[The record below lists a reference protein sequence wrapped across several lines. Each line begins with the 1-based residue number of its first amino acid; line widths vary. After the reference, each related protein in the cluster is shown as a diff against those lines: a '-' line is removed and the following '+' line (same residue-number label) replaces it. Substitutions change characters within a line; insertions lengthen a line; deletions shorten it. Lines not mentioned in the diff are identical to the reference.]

1 LGGLLLEGFQQDFSF
16 FYARAEL
23 VKDKK
28 PFHGIKVL
36 PPRLLA
42 HKFRWYKKSTR
53 MITSSGTTSKASPSA
68 IRLLGSRLV

>member
-1 LGGLLLEGFQQDFSF
+1 LSGLLLEGFQQDFSF

-23 VKDKK
+23 VKAKK

-53 MITSSGTTSKASPSA
+53 VRTSSGTISKASPSTV
-68 IRLLGSRLV
+68 RLMGSSLV